1 MINKYSNILYIYM
14 TRSRSK
20 SKSNRLKKNKT
31 KRYRQTKN
39 KRRRQHGGEVK
50 KYYYTP
56 DSATILK
63 TGSVTNLVL
72 IPGYSEIV
80 DMMKEYETDESNK
93 LKDGIKERDVKLLS
107 DCSLPEHLIPEKI
120 IVLRKE
126 DKKKF
131 IVFKDHNS
139 SIKCDPNQY
148 YTLASYNFKIF
159 IEDILDWNPFLNLP
173 EKQTKNDTTYQVNNN
188 PHVYSSERKFKMG
201 DWWNEQTW
209 WTTYKGTLA
218 LAAPQPPSP
227 PAAHPSSSSQP
238 VDLSQQPP
246 PQLRQQ
252 PNVELEQKRAQLHL
266 LTNELKETLN
276 ELQREGK
283 ITEEVKTTLTNKI
296 IELLTRQ
303 R

>member
-1 MINKYSNILYIYM
+1 M

-20 SKSNRLKKNKT
+20 SKSNRLKRNKT

-50 KYYYTP
+50 KYFYTP

-63 TGSVTNLVL
+63 PESVTSPVL

-80 DMMKEYETDESNK
+80 DMMQEYETDESEK
-93 LKDGIKERDVKLLS
+93 LNEGIKQKDVQLLNQ
-107 DCSLPEHLIPEKI
+107 CSLPSSIPEGKI

-126 DKKKF
+126 DKKNLF
-131 IVFKDHNS
+131 GFRVNNS
-139 SIKCDPNQY
+139 SIKCDPDQY
-148 YTLASYNFKIF
+148 YTLASHNFKIF
-159 IEDILDWNPFLNLP
+159 IKDILGWNPFLNLP
-173 EKQTKNDTTYQVNNN
+173 KKQKKKDTTYHVNNN
-188 PHVYSSERKFKMG
+188 PHVYSSEQNFKKD
-201 DWWNEQTW
+201 DWWNQQTW
-209 WTTYKGTLA
+209 WLDYKGTLA
-218 LAAPQPPSP
+218 PAAPQPPSP
-227 PAAHPSSSSQP
+227 AAAHPSSSSQP
-238 VDLSQQPP
+238 VDLSQEPP

-296 IELLTRQ
+296 IQLLNRQ